1 MKNKLLGAALVSCSM
16 LCVGGAYADFEFESG
31 GHTYKVVTTGATYAD
46 ALLAAA
52 AATSSSGDAD
62 GYLVNIESS
71 AENAAIAAQLA
82 SNIAPSAY
90 ASTTAER
97 GGGSAYVW
105 IGADDISTE
114 GTWVWNTLTGT
125 EAFWSGDQTGS
136 AVGGKYN
143 NWGTESGT
151 QNEPD
156 NSDRGGQN
164 AAGIAL
170 QTWPN
175 PSLNAGFVLGTAGQW
190 NDLAER
196 TQLYYII
203 EWDSV
208 ASGGGG
214 GVSTP
219 VPTLPFY
226 ALLLLSGLLALFGL
240 KRIKG

>member
-1 MKNKLLGAALVSCSM
+1 MKKLIGSALVSLQM
-16 LCVGGAYADFEFESG
+16 LAVGVAYADFEFEYG
-31 GHTYKVVTTGATYAD
+31 GHSYKVVTTGASYAN
-46 ALLAAA
+46 ALAAAA
-52 AATSSSGDAD
+52 AATSSSGDTD

-82 SNIAPSAY
+82 SNIASSAY
-90 ASTTAER
+90 ASTTAQD

-105 IGADDISTE
+105 IGADDRSTE

-125 EAFWSGDQTGS
+125 EAFWSGDETGS

-156 NSDRGGQN
+156 NSGGQD
-164 AAGIAL
+164 AAGIGL

-190 NDLAER
+190 NDVAESN
-196 TQLYYII
+196 QLYYII

-214 GVSTP
+214 SSTP
-219 VPTLPFY
+219 VPTIPFY
-226 ALLLLSGLLALFGL
+226 ALLLLSGLLAVFGL
-240 KRIKG
+240 KRIKR